1 MLYNDVNKTKDKATL
16 NNLRLIRKRTI
27 IIPLVTA
34 VIVFFSLGKIVID
47 EVNDHYYVHV
57 EEISSNLAV
66 GYANS
71 ISKSIIAEEKINVL
85 LEKELLSATMTTGL
99 YIDVSSNDDLVE
111 VARSLDVDEI
121 NIYNKDGQLIFTTMP
136 GISDWQTYPGHP
148 LFDFLRSDER
158 SFVEDIRANAVTG
171 NLYKYGYFKLD
182 NGNVVQIGL
191 NANNIREL
199 LVEVEISNSLNE
211 LLSNNDIVFAMF
223 INTDYV
229 ISYSSDIEYIN
240 RVIDDQKT
248 IELLSK
254 NEKVGGVFNEGSN
267 IYEMYVPI
275 MAENQRMGT
284 LYVGHSM
291 QSQREAIQGVVYLG
305 IFVLLVMFSLI
316 AYVILSNFNNN
327 KKLSRLAY
335 YDSLTGLP
343 NAKLL
348 QHVFSEDLDLKKNKH
363 ALVLVNVSEFKHVN
377 MTQGYDIGDQV
388 LVAIAH
394 RLKKHTCD
402 SAQLFR
408 FDGDRFVFVV
418 KQEKH
423 NQDFTKIAQKIC
435 EVFKEP
441 VVLED
446 FSKVFHC
453 EIGVVKMQDSS
464 LVLSEYIKRALIAIN
479 IETENNGCLCRV
491 FDDAIYKM
499 YERQSDIIVE
509 LQEIIEGIDQ
519 ERLTLAYQP
528 QLCLN
533 GNTICGIEAL
543 ARLNSKKYGEISPTE
558 FIELAERNHLIFDL
572 GEIIFEKACQFSKVL
587 SDFGY
592 NKLRVAINV
601 SGKQIIDERL
611 VDVFSSIA
619 KKYNIEDT
627 SLEIEITETTLMS
640 DIDNIKSILGNLKKH
655 GFMIS
660 LDDFGTGYSSFY
672 RLSEFPIDIL
682 KIDKSFVQQI
692 SNRSTEKLI
701 TSEIIKMAH
710 KYDLAVVAEGV
721 ENEDEY
727 NYLKLH
733 DCDIIQGYFF
743 SKPTSEEEVLKLLEK
758 MNNE

>member
-1 MLYNDVNKTKDKATL
+1 M

-34 VIVFFSLGKIVID
+34 VIVFFSLGKLVID

-57 EEISSNLAV
+57 EEITYNLAV

-99 YIDVSSNDDLVE
+99 YINVLSNNDLVE
-111 VARSLDVDEI
+111 VAQTLDVDEI
-121 NIYNKDGQLIFTTMP
+121 NIYNDDGKLMFTTMP
-136 GISDWQTYPGHP
+136 GVSDWQTYQGHP
-148 LFDFLRSDER
+148 LFDFLQSDER
-158 SFVEDIRANAVTG
+158 RFVEDIRANAVTG
-171 NLYKYGYFKLD
+171 ILYKYGYFKLD

-191 NANNIREL
+191 NADNIREL
-199 LVEVEISNSLNE
+199 LVDVEISKSLNE
-211 LLSNNDIVFAMF
+211 LVNNNDIVSAKF
-223 INTDYV
+223 INANHIIT
-229 ISYSSDIEYIN
+229 YSNDIMQVN
-240 RVIDDQKT
+240 QVIDDPKT
-248 IELLSK
+248 IEILSK
-254 NEKVGGVFNEGSN
+254 NEKVGGIFDKKSN
-267 IYEMYVPI
+267 IYEIYVPI
-275 MAENQRMGT
+275 MAESQRMGT

-291 QSQREAIQGVVYLG
+291 QSQKEAIQGVVYLG

-327 KKLSRLAY
+327 KKLSHLAY
-335 YDSLTGLP
+335 FDALTGLP

-348 QHVFSEDLDLKKNKH
+348 QQVYNNELDLKKNNYS
-363 ALVLVNVSEFKHVN
+363 LMLVNVSEFKHVN
-377 MTQGYDIGDQV
+377 MTQGYDVGDQV
-388 LVAIAH
+388 LVTIAH
-394 RLKKHTCD
+394 RLKKHVCD
-402 SAQLFR
+402 NAQLFR

-418 KQEKH
+418 KQETH
-423 NQDFTKIAQKIC
+423 NQASNKIAQSIC
-435 EVFKEP
+435 EVFEKP
-441 VVLED
+441 VIVDD

-453 EIGVVKMQDSS
+453 EIGVVKMHDAS
-464 LVLSEYIKRALIAIN
+464 LALSEYIKRALIAIN
-479 IETENNGCLCRV
+479 IETENNGCLYRV
-491 FDDAIYKM
+491 FDDTIYKL
-499 YERQSDIIVE
+499 YEKQSDIIVE

-533 GNTICGIEAL
+533 GNSICGIEVL

-572 GEIIFEKACQFSKVL
+572 GKLIFEKACQFAKKMC
-587 SDFGY
+587 DAGY
-592 NKLRVAINV
+592 CNLRIAINV

-611 VDVFSSIA
+611 IDVFSSIT
-619 KKYNIEDT
+619 KKYNIDCS

-640 DIDNIKSILGNLKKH
+640 DIDNIKSILVKLKEH

-682 KIDKSFVQQI
+682 KIDKSFIQQI
-692 SNRSTEKLI
+692 SSRSTEKLI

-710 KYDLAVVAEGV
+710 KYELAVIAEGV
-721 ENEDEY
+721 ENQDEF

-733 DCDIIQGYFF
+733 NCDIIQGYFF
-743 SKPTSEEEVLKLLEK
+743 CKPTSEEEVFNLLANISN
-758 MNNE
+758 M